1 MVMQIKIP
9 EISVK
14 EEEIKVL
21 LAIKLFEEGLVS
33 LGKAAEISGYSERTF
48 SEILIRRGIPPINYE
63 NINLEEELNNV

>member
-1 MVMQIKIP
+1 MVMEIKIP

-33 LGKAAEISGYSERTF
+33 LGRAAEISGYSERTF
-48 SEILIRRGIPPINYE
+48 SEILVRKGIPPIKYE
-63 NINLEEELNNV
+63 NINLEKGLNNV

>member
-1 MVMQIKIP
+1 MKMQIRIP

-48 SEILIRRGIPPINYE
+48 SEILIRKGVPPIKYD
-63 NINLEEELNNV
+63 NINLEEELKNV